1 MDKDMFSP
9 LYNTLIRP
17 LLEYCVHAWSPSL
30 AKDVQLLENCQRRA
44 TKLVREVKDE
54 DYDTRLEYL
63 NLPKLED
70 RRTRGDMILTYRI
83 LTGEEGI
90 DYEKFFKLENS
101 HHDTRGHSRKIFKTR
116 EHLNVRRNFFSWR
129 VIEKWNKLTD
139 YEVTTTST
147 AIFKKRYDEQEAIRH
162 NAAFVV
168 RL

>member
-1 MDKDMFSP
+1 MF
-9 LYNTLIRP
+9 
-17 LLEYCVHAWSPSL
+17 EYCVHAWSPSL
-30 AKDVQLLENCQRRA
+30 VKDVQLLENCQRRA
-44 TKLVREVKDE
+44 TKLVREVEDKDE
-54 DYDTRLEYL
+54 RA
-63 NLPKLED
+63 
-70 RRTRGDMILTYRI
+70 RRDMILTYRI

-101 HHDTRGHSRKIFKTR
+101 HHNTRGHSRKIFKTR

-139 YEVTTTST
+139 YEVTATSI
-147 AIFKKRYDEQEAIRH
+147 AVFKKRYDEQEAVRH